1 MPTPVFSPDQV
12 AALVKGVNHLID
24 AVREQVSRLI
34 RESDRS
40 KRTSDKL
47 QPLVEAIML
56 ARDNLAA
63 AGVPDD
69 ILTDLERITKEA
81 VPETFDADDT
91 GKRLVDVLKRTSR
104 FVGRE

>member
-1 MPTPVFSPDQV
+1 
-12 AALVKGVNHLID
+12 
-24 AVREQVSRLI
+24 
-34 RESDRS
+34 
-40 KRTSDKL
+40 
-47 QPLVEAIML
+47 ML